1 MKKLKSIISILKG
14 NKLKYSGAILSIG
27 LETLL
32 ALLVPLIVRVTID
45 SIIGTEPMDVPHLLL
60 KSILFIGGRDALRQ
74 KLWICGLAVVLITVI
89 RGIFLFLKGKL
100 SAQASESIAKN
111 TRERLYDH
119 LQNLPYDYHVK
130 AETGDLIQRCTSD
143 VETIRKFFA
152 IQFVEIGRG
161 IFMIL
166 IVGIIMF
173 NINVKLA
180 LVSIAIVPIIFLFA
194 VIFFSKVKKKFK
206 LCDEAEARLS
216 TTLQENLTGVR
227 VVRAFARQKYEI
239 DKFEERNTAYMELVQ
254 KLINLMAC
262 YWSFSDLLC
271 MMQSG
276 FVLVMGCYLAFKGEV
291 TLGTVVAFTSYE
303 GRLLWPVRQMGRVLT
318 DMGKAFVAID
328 RIEEILGEPIEE
340 ASSDEMQAEIQGNIE
355 FNDVYFEYEEGKPVL
370 NGVSFDVKKGET
382 IAILGPTGSGKSS
395 LIHLLVRLYDY
406 KRGSIKIDGTE
417 LTRID
422 KKWLRK
428 NVGIVLQEPF
438 LFSKTIKDNI
448 SIAKSHVDDHEI
460 FNAASIASIHDVI
473 NSMDNGYDTPVGEQG
488 VTLSGGQK
496 QRIAIARTIINNC
509 PVLIF
514 DDSLSAVDT
523 ETDAAIRTALKER
536 SNNVTTFIISHR
548 ITTVAQADKIIVLEK
563 GKIAQLGTHEA
574 LIKQNGLYK
583 RVWNI
588 QNSLEAD
595 IDKIV

>member
-1 MKKLKSIISILKG
+1 
-14 NKLKYSGAILSIG
+14 
-27 LETLL
+27 
-32 ALLVPLIVRVTID
+32 
-45 SIIGTEPMDVPHLLL
+45 MDVPHLLL

-111 TRERLYDH
+111 TREKLYDH
-119 LQNLPYDYHVK
+119 LQNLSYDYHVK

-216 TTLQENLTGVR
+216 TALQENLTGVR

-254 KLINLMAC
+254 KLINMMAC

-340 ASSDEMQAEIQGNIE
+340 TSSDEIQAEIQGNIE

-406 KRGSIKIDGTE
+406 KKGSIKIDGTE
-417 LTRID
+417 ITRIN

-448 SIAKSHVDDHEI
+448 SIAKSHVEDHEI

-536 SNNVTTFIISHR
+536 SSNVTTFIISHR

>member
-1 MKKLKSIISILKG
+1 MISILKG

-32 ALLVPLIVRVTID
+32 ALLIPLIVRVTID

-111 TRERLYDH
+111 TREKLYDH
-119 LQNLPYDYHVK
+119 LQNLSYDYHVK

-216 TTLQENLTGVR
+216 TALQENLTGVR

-254 KLINLMAC
+254 KLINMMAC

-340 ASSDEMQAEIQGNIE
+340 TSSDEIQAEIQGNIE

-406 KRGSIKIDGTE
+406 KKGSIKIDGTE
-417 LTRID
+417 ITRIN

-448 SIAKSHVDDHEI
+448 SIAKSHVEDHEI

-536 SNNVTTFIISHR
+536 SSNVTTFIISHR

>member
-1 MKKLKSIISILKG
+1 M
-14 NKLKYSGAILSIG
+14 G

-32 ALLVPLIVRVTID
+32 ALLIPLIVRVTID

-111 TRERLYDH
+111 TREKLYDH
-119 LQNLPYDYHVK
+119 LQNLSYDYHVK

-216 TTLQENLTGVR
+216 TALQENLTGVR

-254 KLINLMAC
+254 KLINMMAC

-340 ASSDEMQAEIQGNIE
+340 TSSDEIQAEIQGNIE

-406 KRGSIKIDGTE
+406 KKGSIKIDGTE
-417 LTRID
+417 ITRIN

-448 SIAKSHVDDHEI
+448 SIAKSHVEDHEI

-536 SNNVTTFIISHR
+536 SSNVTTFIISHR